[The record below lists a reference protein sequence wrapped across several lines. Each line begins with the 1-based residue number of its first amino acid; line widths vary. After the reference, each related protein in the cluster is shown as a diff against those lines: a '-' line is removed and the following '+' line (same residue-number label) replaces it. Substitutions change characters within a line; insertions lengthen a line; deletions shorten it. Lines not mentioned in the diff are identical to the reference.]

1 MVSHCLYT
9 NYEQETAH
17 LHRHSINRTKTVS
30 ELAMLARVKFIV
42 VRIKPNWDIDLK
54 ATLFDLST
62 RAIVHNTWD
71 RLEFE

>member
-1 MVSHCLYT
+1 
-9 NYEQETAH
+9 
-17 LHRHSINRTKTVS
+17 
-30 ELAMLARVKFIV
+30 MLARVKFIV